1 MLLVYLRWSAGN
13 GAPALA
19 GIGIPRA
26 LAREAGWKSADIN
39 AGKMPALL
47 CECQVRRYI
56 AIPNPNFFL

>member
-26 LAREAGWKSADIN
+26 LAREAGWKPADIN
-39 AGKMPALL
+39 AGKMPALIRIHV
-47 CECQVRRYI
+47 Q
-56 AIPNPNFFL
+56 